1 VIEMQHAHDLG
12 HDRTPGSSP
21 SRSAVEAR
29 RELLEQFQVMDVH
42 LQTAAALETRAERT
56 ANATFAAL
64 LRERAGHHR
73 RTAARV
79 LENLALRGHVANRP
93 RRRPSR

>member
-1 VIEMQHAHDLG
+1 MIETQPAHDLA
-12 HDRTPGSSP
+12 HDRPRGG
-21 SRSAVEAR
+21 VEAR
-29 RELLEQFQVMDVH
+29 RELLEQFQVMEVH

-79 LENLALRGHVANRP
+79 LENLALKGHVPNRP
-93 RRRPSR
+93 RRRPQ

>member
-1 VIEMQHAHDLG
+1 MIETQPAPELG
-12 HDRTPGSSP
+12 HDHRWST
-21 SRSAVEAR
+21 VEAR
-29 RELLEQFQVMDVH
+29 RERLEQLQVIEVH

-56 ANATFAAL
+56 ANATFATV

-79 LENLALRGHVANRP
+79 FENLALRGQVVSRP
-93 RRRPSR
+93 RRRPLY

>member
-1 VIEMQHAHDLG
+1 MIETQPVHQ
-12 HDRTPGSSP
+12 RT
-21 SRSAVEAR
+21 RSAVEAR
-29 RELLEQFQVMDVH
+29 RERLEQLQIVEVH

-56 ANATFAAL
+56 ANPNFAAV

-79 LENLALRGHVANRP
+79 FENLALRGYVASAP
-93 RRRPSR
+93 RRRPVQ